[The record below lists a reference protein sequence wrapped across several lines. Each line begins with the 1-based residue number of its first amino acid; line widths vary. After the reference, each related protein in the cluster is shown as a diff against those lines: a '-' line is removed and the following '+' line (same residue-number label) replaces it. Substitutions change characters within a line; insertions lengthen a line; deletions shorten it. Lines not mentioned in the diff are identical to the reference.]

1 MTALLFISFIVC
13 LLIGVPIAVSIGLAS
28 TGVLLVKNIPLVVVP
43 QRMFAGTDS
52 FPLMAVP
59 FFVLAGDIMAK
70 GTMSKRLVQL
80 AEDLFGFIKGG
91 LGIVAVFASMFFAA
105 ICGSGAAT
113 AAAVGA
119 PLVPQLKERG
129 YKMDFSAALIAAAGT
144 IGVVIP
150 PSVPMVLY
158 ATVADQ
164 SVARLF
170 LGGFIPGVMMGTAL
184 IALNVYVAYKHNF
197 PRGRNF
203 SLRHAL
209 SSFARAFL
217 GLLTP
222 AIILGGI
229 FSGKFTATEAACIA
243 VVYALLVSLFIYR
256 DLKLKDLYRIF
267 VDSAVTTCL
276 VMFVIATCN
285 VFSWVMA
292 NQRIPEAIA
301 KGLLSLTSNKYLVLF
316 IIDVIILIVG
326 TFMETAS
333 ALILTTPIFLP
344 IVTRL
349 GVDLVHFG
357 LIVTIGLAIGMITP
371 PVAINLYVAG
381 SVAGISM
388 ERISKAVVPMV
399 FALTAVLLIIT
410 YFPEAVLLI
419 PNWLMP

>member
-1 MTALLFISFIVC
+1 MTITLFILFLTF
-13 LLIGVPIAVSIGLAS
+13 LLVGVPIGVSIGLAS
-28 TGVLLVKNIPLVVVP
+28 ACTLALAKVPLVVVP
-43 QRMFAGTDS
+43 QRMFAGADS

-70 GTMSKRLVQL
+70 GTMSKRLVEF
-80 AEDLFGFIKGG
+80 AENFVGYVKGG
-91 LGIVAVFASMFFAA
+91 LGIVAVLASMFFAA

-129 YKMDFSAALIAAAGT
+129 YDMDFSAALIAAAGT

-170 LGGFIPGVMMGTAL
+170 LGGFLPGIMMGVVLMAFNL
-184 IALNVYVAYKHNF
+184 FVAHKKNLPSGKPFQLVDAIGGLN
-197 PRGRNF
+197 R
-203 SLRHAL
+203 SI
-209 SSFARAFL
+209 L
-217 GLLTP
+217 GLATP
-222 AIILGGI
+222 VIILGGI
-229 FSGKFTATEAACIA
+229 FSGKFTATEASCIA
-243 VVYALLVSLFIYR
+243 VVYALVVSLFIYR
-256 DLKLKDLYRIF
+256 DLQLRDLYKIF

-285 VFSWVMA
+285 IFSWVMA
-292 NQRIPEAIA
+292 SLRIPEAIA
-301 KGLLSLTSNKYLVLF
+301 RGLLSITTNKYLVLL
-316 IIDVIILIVG
+316 IINAIILLIG

-333 ALILTTPIFLP
+333 ALILTVPIFLP
-344 IVTRL
+344 VVNKL
-349 GVDLVHFG
+349 GIDLVHFG
-357 LIVTIGLAIGMITP
+357 LIITIGLAIGMITP

-399 FALTAVLLIIT
+399 IALVGVLLVVT
-410 YFPEAVLLI
+410 YLPTTVLAI

>member
-1 MTALLFISFIVC
+1 MTFALFTLFVLF
-13 LLIGVPIAVSIGLAS
+13 LLIGVPIGVSIGLS
-28 TGVLLVKNIPLVVVP
+28 SVFVLAMGKVPLVVVP
-43 QRMFAGTDS
+43 QRMFAGADS

-70 GTMSKRLVQL
+70 GTMSKRLVEF
-80 AEDLFGFIKGG
+80 AENFVGFVKGG
-91 LGIVAVFASMFFAA
+91 LGIVAVLASMFFAA

-129 YKMDFSAALIAAAGT
+129 YDMDFSAALIAAAGT

-170 LGGFIPGVMMGTAL
+170 LGGFIPGIMMGIAL
-184 IALNVYVAYKHNF
+184 IAINIFVAYRKNL
-197 PRGRNF
+197 PSGRPF
-203 SLRHAL
+203 EFRHAIGGFFR
-209 SSFARAFL
+209 SIL
-217 GLLTP
+217 GLATP

-229 FSGKFTATEAACIA
+229 FSGMFTATEASCIA
-243 VVYALLVSLFIYR
+243 VVYALVVSLFIYR
-256 DLKLKDLYRIF
+256 DLRLKDMYKIF

-285 VFSWVMA
+285 IFSWVMA

-301 KGLLSLTSNKYLVLF
+301 RGLLSLTSNKYLVLLM
-316 IIDVIILIVG
+316 INGVILLIG

-344 IVTRL
+344 VITKL

-399 FALTAVLLIIT
+399 VALVGVYMLVTYIPATVLI
-410 YFPEAVLLI
+410 V